1 MRTHG
6 HNDQQIARGAAVLT
20 RVALRAQRNGLPV
33 VDARRNADL
42 DGLAVADHA
51 LAAALGAGL
60 MNDLTL
66 ASAALAGGRRRH
78 IAQRRL
84 AALLDHA
91 AAAAVRADLGGRAL
105 GAARA
110 AAVRTLLDAVDTD
123 FLLAAEGRLF
133 KADVHARAQ
142 AFAALGRV
150 GVRARAAEAPAEEAA
165 EDIAEV
171 AEVEPARAVS
181 AATGA
186 CAVIRVN
193 ARKAELVVARL
204 LVWVAQ
210 NLVRLVDLLE
220 LLLGFL
226 VAGVHVGMIL
236 ACELFVCFFDL
247 FFRSALGNAEHLV
260 IVSFIFSHRLR
271 S

>member
-1 MRTHG
+1 MFLIILLAERLAELLERFLLLAVQVARRLDIHGDVLVAAAAAVEAGNALAFQAERRAALCPLGDGVLHLAVDRRDLKLRAEHRLRERDGRFAQDARALAAEDLVRTHG

-60 MNDLTL
+60 VDDLTL

-91 AAAAVRADLGGRAL
+91 AAATVRADLGGRAL

-110 AAVRTLLDAVDTD
+110 AAVRTLLDA
-123 FLLAAEGRLF
+123 R
-133 KADVHARAQ
+133 
-142 AFAALGRV
+142 
-150 GVRARAAEAPAEEAA
+150 
-165 EDIAEV
+165 
-171 AEVEPARAVS
+171 
-181 AATGA
+181 
-186 CAVIRVN
+186 
-193 ARKAELVVARL
+193 
-204 LVWVAQ
+204 
-210 NLVRLVDLLE
+210 
-220 LLLGFL
+220 
-226 VAGVHVGMIL
+226 
-236 ACELFVCFFDL
+236 
-247 FFRSALGNAEHLV
+247 
-260 IVSFIFSHRLR
+260 
-271 S
+271 

>member
-1 MRTHG
+1 M
-6 HNDQQIARGAAVLT
+6 NDL
-20 RVALRAQRNGLPV
+20 
-33 VDARRNADL
+33 
-42 DGLAVADHA
+42 A
-51 LAAALGAGL
+51 LAAA
-60 MNDLTL
+60 T
-66 ASAALAGGRRRH
+66 LAGGRCRH

-110 AAVRTLLDAVDTD
+110 SAVRALLDAVDAD

-181 AATGA
+181 AATGGA

-226 VAGVHVGMIL
+226 VAGVHVGVIL

>member
-1 MRTHG
+1 M
-6 HNDQQIARGAAVLT
+6 
-20 RVALRAQRNGLPV
+20 
-33 VDARRNADL
+33 
-42 DGLAVADHA
+42 
-51 LAAALGAGL
+51 
-60 MNDLTL
+60 
-66 ASAALAGGRRRH
+66 
-78 IAQRRL
+78 
-84 AALLDHA
+84 
-91 AAAAVRADLGGRAL
+91 AVRA
-105 GAARA
+105 
-110 AAVRTLLDAVDTD
+110 LLHAVDD
-123 FLLAAEGRLF
+123 DLLLAAEGRLL

-142 AFAALGRV
+142 ALAALGRV
-150 GVRARAAEAPAEEAA
+150 GVGARTAEAAAEKAA
-165 EDIAEV
+165 EDIAQI
-171 AEVEPARAVS
+171 AEVEAACTVS
-181 AATGA
+181 AAACTGP
-186 CAVIRVN
+186 VVRVH
-193 ARKAELVVARL
+193 AGKAELVVARL

>member
-1 MRTHG
+1 
-6 HNDQQIARGAAVLT
+6 
-20 RVALRAQRNGLPV
+20 
-33 VDARRNADL
+33 
-42 DGLAVADHA
+42 
-51 LAAALGAGL
+51 

-66 ASAALAGGRRRH
+66 AAAALAGGRRRH

-91 AAAAVRADLGGRAL
+91 AAAAVRTDLGGRAL

-110 AAVRTLLDAVDTD
+110 AAVRTLLDAVDAD

-171 AEVEPARAVS
+171 AEVEPSRAVS

-193 ARKAELVVARL
+193 ARK
-204 LVWVAQ
+204 
-210 NLVRLVDLLE
+210 
-220 LLLGFL
+220 
-226 VAGVHVGMIL
+226 

>member
-6 HNDQQIARGAAVLT
+6 HNDQKVARGAAVLT

-110 AAVRTLLDAVDTD
+110 AAVRTLLDAVDAD

-142 AFAALGRV
+142 TLAALGRV
-150 GVRARAAEAPAEEAA
+150 GVRARAAKAPAEEAA

>member
-1 MRTHG
+1 MRPHG
-6 HNDQQIARGAAVLT
+6 NNDQKVARRAAVSAG
-20 RVALRAQRNGLPV
+20 VALRAQGNGLPV

-66 ASAALAGGRRRH
+66 AAAALAGSRGGH
-78 IAQRRL
+78 EAQRRL
-84 AALLDHA
+84 AALLNHA
-91 AAAAVRADLGGRAL
+91 AAAAIRANLGGRAL
-105 GAARA
+105 GAARTV
-110 AAVRTLLDAVDTD
+110 AVRALLDAVDAD
-123 FLLAAEGRLF
+123 LFFAAEGRFL
-133 KADVHARAQ
+133 KADGNARAQ
-142 AFAALGRV
+142 ALAALRRI
-150 GVRARAAEAPAEEAA
+150 GVCPRAAEAPAEKAA
-165 EDIAEV
+165 EDVTKV

-181 AATGA
+181 AAGA
-186 CAVIRVN
+186 CAVIRVD
-193 ARKAELVVARL
+193 ARKAELVIARL
-204 LVWVAQ
+204 LVGVAQ

-226 VAGVHVGMIL
+226 VAGIHVRVIL
-236 ACELFVCFFDL
+236 ARELFVCFFDL